1 MPPEVHRSICVLGRK
16 LAKAIYYLDSARIFP
31 AEGTLLMRWFSNEQ
45 LLERGY
51 YPVIEAMKSLAGDTQ
66 LLERN
71 GKYLN
76 SQFEYKLSISTEKN
90 IFILQSLFG
99 KSFGF
104 VVFGS
109 TRPGFLETEMQALAE
124 RNKSPS
130 PFTILQSPK
139 LVAFDHPG

>member
-1 MPPEVHRSICVLGRK
+1 
-16 LAKAIYYLDSARIFP
+16 
-31 AEGTLLMRWFSNEQ
+31 
-45 LLERGY
+45 
-51 YPVIEAMKSLAGDTQ
+51 

-71 GKYLN
+71 GKDLK
-76 SQFEYKLSISTEKN
+76 SQFKYEISITTEKN

-109 TRPGFLETEMQALAE
+109 TRPGFLEPEMQALAE
-124 RNKSPS
+124 RNENPN

-139 LVAFDHPG
+139 LGAFDHPGNLGEDLP